1 LDETG
6 LENAAILLMSLGE
19 EDAAEVLKH
28 LTPKEVQGVGE
39 TIARMKSIPRER
51 VENVLEL
58 FSTVAGDNV
67 TPVGNTDAYVRS
79 VLKKALGEDKANIL
93 LDRILQ
99 SNEVEGIDNLR
110 WMDTAA
116 VAELMRDESPQI
128 VAAILV
134 HLESPQASAVLKLLP
149 ERHRNEVMVRIATL
163 DGIQPAAL
171 KDLNEI
177 MGKLLSNADRV
188 KKAGLGGVKAAA
200 EMLNQMGA
208 GTETSVLD
216 FIREMDNDLAQQ
228 IMDNMFTF
236 DDLIKIDDKGIQAL
250 LKEVQTESLLISL
263 KGAPVELRDKVLRNM
278 STRAAE
284 TLREELDSR
293 GPVRVSEVEAEQK
306 EMLKTVR
313 RMVDE
318 GTIVMGGGGDDAFV

>member
-1 LDETG
+1 MDETG

-51 VENVLEL
+51 VENVLEM

-93 LDRILQ
+93 LDRIL
-99 SNEVEGIDNLR
+99 SSDEVEGIDNLR

-163 DGIQPAAL
+163 DGIQ
-171 KDLNEI
+171 
-177 MGKLLSNADRV
+177 
-188 KKAGLGGVKAAA
+188 AAA
-200 EMLNQMGA
+200 EMLNQMGSGA
-208 GTETSVLD
+208 ETSVLD

-236 DDLIKIDDKGIQAL
+236 DDLARL
-250 LKEVQTESLLISL
+250 
-263 KGAPVELRDKVLRNM
+263 
-278 STRAAE
+278 
-284 TLREELDSR
+284 
-293 GPVRVSEVEAEQK
+293 
-306 EMLKTVR
+306 
-313 RMVDE
+313 
-318 GTIVMGGGGDDAFV
+318 